1 MSSAKPPFADDDEF
15 EIELT
20 DDADLGTID
29 QRKADRQETASSL
42 LGSVEYRDKKVA
54 VRINDLSP
62 TGVGISMESR
72 LPLNEE
78 CMLTLHMSVCGSDYE
93 LKMKCR
99 VRHCDAENNKT
110 YQAGLQFIDMAQATR
125 DTLTL
130 LIR

>member
-1 MSSAKPPFADDDEF
+1 MSSAKPPIASDEEF
-15 EIELT
+15 EFELG
-20 DDADLGTID
+20 DDTDLGLTD
-29 QRKADRQETASSL
+29 QRKAERQDTSSSL
-42 LGSVEYRDKKVA
+42 AGSVEYRDKKLT
-54 VRINDLSP
+54 VRVNDLSP
-62 TGVGISMESR
+62 TGAGISMESR

-110 YQAGLQFIDMAQATR
+110 YQAGLQFIDMAQSTR
-125 DTLTL
+125 ETLLL

>member
-15 EIELT
+15 EFELT
-20 DDADLGTID
+20 DEIELGLTDQRETERQEASSSLVGTI
-29 QRKADRQETASSL
+29 
-42 LGSVEYRDKKVA
+42 EYRDKKLA

-62 TGVGISMESR
+62 TGVGLSTESR

-110 YQAGLQFIDMAQATR
+110 YSAGLQFIDMTPSTR